1 MRCREKLRDALSVRN
16 KVKKTADWGSQVWL
30 ANKSLSG
37 ASLAVTRLTIHPG
50 KLGER
55 HRHPN
60 ADEVLIL
67 FRGKV
72 CVHTPTEKFML
83 QQGDGL
89 SILGGLTHQIENIGD
104 EDADMVPV
112 YSSGDRKYVAE

>member
-1 MRCREKLRDALSVRN
+1 MKAVHVPASEAD

-30 ANKSLSG
+30 ANRSLSG

-50 KLGER
+50 KSGER

-72 CVHTPTEKFML
+72 CVHTPTEQFML

-89 SILGGLTHQIENIGD
+89 SILGGLSHQIENVGD
-104 EDADMVPV
+104 EDADMVLV
-112 YSSGDRKYVAE
+112 YSSGDRQYVAE

>member
-1 MRCREKLRDALSVRN
+1 MEAIQISASEAD
-16 KVKKTADWGSQVWL
+16 KVKKKADWGSQVWL

-50 KLGER
+50 KSGER

-60 ADEVLIL
+60 VDEVLIL

-72 CVHTPTEKFML
+72 CVHTPAEKFVL
-83 QQGDGL
+83 EQGDGL
-89 SILGGLTHQIENIGD
+89 TILGGLTHQIENVED
-104 EDADMVPV
+104 EDADMVLV
-112 YSSGDRKYVAE
+112 YSSGDRQYVAD